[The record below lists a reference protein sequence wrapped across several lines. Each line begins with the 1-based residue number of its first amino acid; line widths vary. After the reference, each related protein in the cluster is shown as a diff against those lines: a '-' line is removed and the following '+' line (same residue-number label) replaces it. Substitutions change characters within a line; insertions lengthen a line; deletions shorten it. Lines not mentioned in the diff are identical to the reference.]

1 MSDVE
6 FHVHSGLGRITLN
19 RPKALNALTHDMVS
33 AISARLTAWQDDP
46 GVRAV
51 VLDGAGERG
60 LCAGGDIRSIYEDA
74 RSGGTASLAFWADE
88 YRLNAQIAAYPKPYL
103 AIMDG
108 LVMGGGVG
116 VSAHGSHRV
125 VTERSRIG
133 MPEVGIGFVPDVGG
147 TYLLSRA
154 PGRLGTHIALTTATM
169 SGADA
174 IHCGFAD
181 HYVPSERLLDLLDA
195 LATSTPA
202 VALDTFSEAPPPSQ
216 LAADQQWID
225 ACYSAGTAEEI
236 LDRLRNHGDAA
247 VSAAKEIETKSPT
260 AVKVTLRSL
269 RSSLPDL
276 EIALAQEYRVS
287 AHALAHPDLAEGIRA
302 QIIDKDRSP
311 RWQPAELSEV
321 DEALVASFFTE
332 VTR

>member
-1 MSDVE
+1 VSDVE
-6 FHVHSGLGRITLN
+6 FHLHSGIGHITLN
-19 RPKALNALTHDMVS
+19 RPKAINALNHDMVK
-33 AISARLTAWQDDP
+33 AIAARLTAWQDDP
-46 GVRAV
+46 AVRAV
-51 VLDGAGERG
+51 VLEGAGERG

-74 RSGGTASLAFWADE
+74 HSGGTASLGFWADE
-88 YRLNAQIAAYPKPYL
+88 YRLNAQIAAYPKPYI

-154 PGRLGTHIALTTATM
+154 PGRLGTHVALTTATM

-181 HYVPSERLLDLLDA
+181 HHVPSDRLPDLLDA
-195 LATSTPA
+195 IATNTPASALATYG
-202 VALDTFSEAPPPSQ
+202 EKPPPSR
-216 LAADQQWID
+216 LAADRHWID
-225 ACYSAGTAEEI
+225 ECYAADTVEEI
-236 LDRLRNHGDAA
+236 LARLRDHGDAA
-247 VSAAKEIETKSPT
+247 ASAAKEIETKSPT
-260 AVKVTLRSL
+260 ALKVTLRSL
-269 RSSLPDL
+269 RTPLPDL
-276 EIALAQEYRVS
+276 GTALAQEYRVS
-287 AHALAHPDLAEGIRA
+287 SRALSHPDLVEGVRA
-302 QIIDKDRSP
+302 QIIDKDRCP

-321 DEALVASFFTE
+321 DDAVVESFFTE